1 MLDVVL
7 PTRAHSTEHH
17 LAAREG
23 KSLIESEKYIE
34 TLGSS
39 QRENIPEWQ
48 HKRKLSHNI
57 PRALQYLSSL
67 FQSVEDLWETLW
79 NGTFIDGLN

>member
-1 MLDVVL
+1 MLSCQHQA
-7 PTRAHSTEHH
+7 RSTEHR

-23 KSLIESEKYIE
+23 KSLIEPEKFIE

-39 QRENIPEWQ
+39 QRENIAEWQ

-67 FQSVEDLWETLW
+67 F
-79 NGTFIDGLN
+79 